1 MNSVGKDQKERLKSG
16 CRYTDFRELRQY
28 LCSLAEPKYQK
39 FTSSL
44 IPNVPADYILGVRIP
59 TLRKIAREIAKGD
72 WEAYL
77 SSSSDDYLEEV
88 MLQGMVIGSAN
99 MPIEETLKW
108 VAWFIPKINNWS
120 VCDSFCASLKMT
132 KKHMQ
137 EVWEFIEDYLRDDRE
152 YFIRFGVVML
162 LDYYT
167 DEAYVTRALQ
177 LLDGIKSEYYYVK
190 MAVAWAVSMYYLSDP
205 QQTLEFLKNC
215 HLDDFTYNKSLQ
227 KITESL
233 KVDKETKAFIRSM
246 KRKV

>member
-1 MNSVGKDQKERLKSG
+1 MNSVRKDQKERLKSG
-16 CRYTDFRELRQY
+16 SRYTDVRELRQY
-28 LCSLAEPKYQK
+28 LCSLAESKYQK

-59 TLRKIAREIAKGD
+59 ILRKIAREIARGD
-72 WEAYL
+72 WEVYL
-77 SSSSDDYLEEV
+77 SSASDDYLEEV

-99 MPIEETLKW
+99 MPLEETLKW
-108 VAWFIPKINNWS
+108 VTWFIPKINNWS
-120 VCDSFCASLKMT
+120 VCDSFCASLKIT

-137 EVWEFIEDYLRDDRE
+137 EVWEFIGDYLREDRE

-167 DEAYVTRALQ
+167 DEAYLTQGLQ

-205 QQTLEFLKNC
+205 KQTLEFLENC

-246 KRKV
+246 KRKL